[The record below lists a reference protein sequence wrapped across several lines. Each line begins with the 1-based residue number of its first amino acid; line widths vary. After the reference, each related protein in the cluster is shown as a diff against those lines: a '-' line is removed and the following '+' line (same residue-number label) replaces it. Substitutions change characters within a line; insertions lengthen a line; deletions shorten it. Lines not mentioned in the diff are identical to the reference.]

1 MEAEPHDVRCD
12 FVREARTREYF
23 LEQNSVEAATRSHR
37 QAYDDLVDGSP
48 QFVVTSAPTQHDDET
63 VVTRGTWDV
72 SFFADVTDS
81 RGGDTLD
88 LSRRHIGHLELPR
101 GLRGMF
107 PRLHTLDISHNKLV
121 RLPIE
126 IATQLPALRV
136 FDCSR
141 NVLESLEPGTRI
153 ASLPLP
159 AALVRVRRRVLF
171 HSSRRHPRGAF

>member
-1 MEAEPHDVRCD
+1 
-12 FVREARTREYF
+12 
-23 LEQNSVEAATRSHR
+23 
-37 QAYDDLVDGSP
+37 
-48 QFVVTSAPTQHDDET
+48 
-63 VVTRGTWDV
+63 
-72 SFFADVTDS
+72 
-81 RGGDTLD
+81 
-88 LSRRHIGHLELPR
+88 
-101 GLRGMF
+101 MF

-159 AALVRVRRRVLF
+159 AALVRVDASYNRVEAF
-171 HSSRRHPRGAF
+171 GDAFTRCRGLE

>member
-1 MEAEPHDVRCD
+1 MLVVAGVEAERDDRRDDVR
-12 FVREARTREYF
+12 RESREF
-23 LEQNSVEAATRSHR
+23 
-37 QAYDDLVDGSP
+37 
-48 QFVVTSAPTQHDDET
+48 
-63 VVTRGTWDV
+63 
-72 SFFADVTDS
+72 
-81 RGGDTLD
+81 
-88 LSRRHIGHLELPR
+88 RHIGHLELPR

-159 AALVRVRRRVLF
+159 AALVRVRRGVLF
-171 HSSRRHPRGAF
+171 HSSRRHRRGAF